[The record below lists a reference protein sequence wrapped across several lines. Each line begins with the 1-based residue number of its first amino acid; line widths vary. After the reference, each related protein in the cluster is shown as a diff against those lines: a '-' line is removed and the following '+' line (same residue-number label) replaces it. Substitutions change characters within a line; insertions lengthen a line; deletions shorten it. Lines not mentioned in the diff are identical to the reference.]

1 MLYGLSL
8 LETEEQKNRFVE
20 IYDRNRDRMYH
31 IAFRFLGQKEE
42 TENVVHDAFMK
53 LADHFGRYERLSER
67 EMDALCITIVKN
79 TATDLLE
86 KRKKEILLEP
96 EDMERQSR
104 ESAGNISIPEEAAME
119 KEQAE
124 LIRLLLKEL
133 SGIYHDILVLRYF
146 CDLSVKEIAQ
156 ILGIS
161 KKTAETRLYRA
172 KERLRKV
179 LYENGIQHVGNVG

>member
-8 LETEEQKNRFVE
+8 LETEEQKDRFVE

-42 TENVVHDAFMK
+42 TENAVHDAFMK

-67 EMDALCITIVKN
+67 EMDALCITIVKY
-79 TATDLLE
+79 TAADLLE

-96 EDMERQSR
+96 EDMERQSW

-179 LYENGIQHVGNVG
+179 LYENGIQHVGSAG

>member
-8 LETEEQKNRFVE
+8 LETEEQKDRFVE

-42 TENVVHDAFMK
+42 TENAVHDAFMK

-79 TATDLLE
+79 TAADLLE
-86 KRKKEILLEP
+86 KRKKEILFEP

-104 ESAGNISIPEEAAME
+104 ENAGNISIPEEAAME

-179 LYENGIQHVGNVG
+179 LYENGIQHVGSAG